1 MSLTDAKTLIERS
14 KGKLK
19 MVVQRDERATLLNVP
34 DLSDSIHSADASERD
49 GECGSVSRDPQ
60 GYLLLKVGRLDMF
73 EFKLMLKSTIV
84 WEIIFS
90 NLFPLS
96 LECLIF
102 YYNLGKINSTLLFN
116 RYFRNPVT
124 GIRPF
129 RSIPR
134 PASPSQPLSVSWP
147 AVRAF
152 WPFSALA
159 TAAQQWQVIPLLY
172 KVRQWR
178 VLGVRFWVC

>member
-1 MSLTDAKTLIERS
+1 MAEE
-14 KGKLK
+14 
-19 MVVQRDERATLLNVP
+19 QAEN
-34 DLSDSIHSADASERD
+34 
-49 GECGSVSRDPQ
+49 SVILPFHT
-60 GYLLLKVGRLDMF
+60 KEVGRLSSRFSF
-73 EFKLMLKSTIV
+73 EVGGNADFSVAVPEDVDWLRCGVNDRVCVVFVETNDTEFSRNCEIV
-84 WEIIFS
+84 FS

-134 PASPSQPLSVSWP
+134 PASPSQPLSVS
-147 AVRAF
+147 
-152 WPFSALA
+152 
-159 TAAQQWQVIPLLY
+159 
-172 KVRQWR
+172 
-178 VLGVRFWVC
+178 

>member
-60 GYLLLKVGRLDMF
+60 GDLLLKVGRSDMF

-84 WEIIFS
+84 WEIVFS

-134 PASPSQPLSVSWP
+134 PASPSQPLSVS
-147 AVRAF
+147 
-152 WPFSALA
+152 
-159 TAAQQWQVIPLLY
+159 
-172 KVRQWR
+172 
-178 VLGVRFWVC
+178 